1 MSLEARSVSSAIRDC
16 LQLEVKVLPSRGLHV
31 SAVCRLQSLG
41 EFTDTVSRPQ
51 RAFQPTLQQKTRI
64 DCVEVSGVTCSFQDS
79 RSPVL
84 QLSGDVPFN
93 PGHLKWHQA
102 CTLKQSN

>member
-1 MSLEARSVSSAIRDC
+1 M
-16 LQLEVKVLPSRGLHV
+16 QLEVKVLPSRGLHV

-64 DCVEVSGVTCSFQDS
+64 DCVEVSGGTCSFQDS

-84 QLSGDVPFN
+84 NLQLSGDVPFN
-93 PGHLKWHQA
+93 SGHLKWHQA
-102 CTLKQSN
+102 CTLKQLN